1 MLYLILTILLNTYIQ
16 LIFKVFDDKGVDTLQ
31 AVVFNYWICVI
42 TGCLF
47 TGSLPLS
54 GAALGEP
61 WILWA
66 AGMGLAFI
74 SIFNLV
80 GYCTKKDGITT
91 TTVANKLSMVIP
103 VAAAIWL
110 YGDKMPAAKW
120 IGIALAVPAVYLSSK
135 EPGKTSR
142 NNSIWL
148 ALLLFV
154 ASGLLDTV
162 VNYVTNTF
170 FNTGNAAVDERAQSV
185 YIVHAFLTSAVA
197 GTIVL
202 LFLMLRRGRKFAFK
216 NLIAGVALGVPN
228 YFSIYFLIRLLQ
240 TGLLPGSA
248 AIPANNIGI
257 VLLAAL
263 CAILFFREKA
273 GPARITGMVLAL
285 AAILLILIADLN
297 ASS

>member
-1 MLYLILTILLNTYIQ
+1 MLYLLVTILLNAYIQ
-16 LIFKVFDDKGVDTLQ
+16 VIFKVFDKKGVDTLQ
-31 AVVFNYWICVI
+31 AIVFNYWTCVI
-42 TGCLF
+42 TGCIF
-47 TGSLPLS
+47 TGSLPFS
-54 GAALGEP
+54 GNALQQP
-61 WILWA
+61 WLPWA

-80 GYCTKKDGITT
+80 GYCTVKDGITT

-110 YGDKMPAAKW
+110 YHDAMPVLKW
-120 IGIALAVPAVYLSSK
+120 IGIGLAVPAVYLSAK
-135 EPGKTSR
+135 EPGKETK
-142 NNSIWL
+142 NQNILL

-154 ASGLLDTV
+154 ASGLLDTA
-162 VNYVTNTF
+162 VNYVSHTF
-170 FNTGNAAVDERAQSV
+170 FSTGNAVADERAQSV
-185 YIVHAFLTSAVA
+185 YLVHSFLTAALAGSAVA
-197 GTIVL
+197 LYFL
-202 LFLMLRRGRKFAFK
+202 LRGRRKFALK

-240 TGLLPGSA
+240 TGFLPGSA

-273 GPARITGMVLAL
+273 GAARYTGMLLAL
-285 AAILLILIADLN
+285 ASILLILIADLN
-297 ASS
+297 AAS

>member
-1 MLYLILTILLNTYIQ
+1 MLYLIITILLNTYLQ
-16 LIFKVFDDKGVDTLQ
+16 LLFKIFEKFGVDTLQ
-31 AVVFNYWICVI
+31 AIVFNYWVCVV
-42 TGCLF
+42 TGCIF
-47 TGSLPLS
+47 SGTLPLA
-54 GAALGEP
+54 GNALQQP
-61 WILWA
+61 WLPWA

-80 GYCTKKDGITT
+80 GYCTRVDGITT

-110 YGDKMPAAKW
+110 YSDKMPAAKW
-120 IGIALAVPAVYLSSK
+120 IGIALAVPAVYLSSRQ
-135 EPGKTSR
+135 PGNDGKR
-142 NNSIWL
+142 NNIGL

-162 VNYVTNTF
+162 VNYVSRKF
-170 FNTGNAAVDERAQSV
+170 FSTGNESGDIAAQSV
-185 YIVHAFLTSAVA
+185 YLVHSFLTAAIA
-197 GTIVL
+197 GTVALTVL
-202 LFLMLRRGRKFAFK
+202 LLRGRRKFAAK
-216 NLIAGVALGVPN
+216 NLVAGLALGVPN

-240 TGLLPGSA
+240 TGFLPGSA

-257 VLLAAL
+257 VLLAAI

-273 GPARITGMVLAL
+273 GVARITGMVLAL

-297 ASS
+297 ANS